1 MISFDAHPGQDSA
14 RMTPASTLA
23 NQRTRPEWERMLRDN
38 DIRPTRSMGQN
49 FLVDPGVVAK
59 IVEVAGVSPGDRVIE
74 IGPGMG
80 ILTRELLGAGA
91 TVIGVELDRELAA
104 FLRRDLADVARFA
117 LVERDARHVD
127 VAEISKNEPF
137 AVVANLPYSVATVVI
152 RHFVEAPNPPEQ
164 LTVMVQRE
172 VAERMTADPPGM
184 SLLGLATQLYSDAK
198 IAFIVPPDVFLP
210 PPKVESAVVRLDVKV
225 DLPLD
230 LADRDRLFELAT
242 IAFQRKRKTI
252 ANGLSMGLD
261 RPKAEVDDM
270 LRGAGID
277 AGLRP
282 QALGMAEWIGIA
294 KAFRA

>member
-1 MISFDAHPGQDSA
+1 
-14 RMTPASTLA
+14 MTHAAASA
-23 NQRTRPEWERMLRDN
+23 NQRTRSDWERVLRDH

-49 FLVDPGVVAK
+49 FLVDPA
-59 IVEVAGVSPGDRVIE
+59 IVDEIVLVAGVGSGDRVVE

-80 ILTRELLGAGA
+80 ILTRALLGAGA
-91 TVIGVELDRELAA
+91 RVTGVELDRDLAT
-104 FLRRDLADVARFA
+104 FLRNDLAGVAGFS

-127 VAEISKNEPF
+127 VVDVSENESF

-152 RHFVEAPNPPEQ
+152 RHFVEAANPPER

-184 SLLGLATQLYSDAK
+184 SLLGLATQLYSDAG

-210 PPKVESAVVRLDVKV
+210 PPKVESAVVKLDVKV

-230 LADRDRLFELAT
+230 LPDRNRLFELAT
-242 IAFQRKRKTI
+242 MAFQRKRKTV

-261 RPKAEVDDM
+261 RAKSEVDDM

-282 QALGMAEWIGIA
+282 QALGLEEWIEIA